1 MENKEKNNFYAVLL
15 IGGILCIYSIL
26 GNNLF
31 TILLHIPESVSFNPP
46 GFTFSVLII
55 GFGPI
60 ILNLVLGILMIVSAV
75 KMKNGKTT
83 LFEEKKKLLI
93 FSWLV
98 VSVSLVLSI
107 FSIFAYGTFFFL
119 HEPGLVGGLIIILGN
134 FFYTLVTKRNFIY
147 GPPLIQEGENIE
159 PSPTKEQDFYANPK
173 FCTNCGFNLEEKPFK
188 FCPNCGTQLTSE

>member
-1 MENKEKNNFYAVLL
+1 
-15 IGGILCIYSIL
+15 
-26 GNNLF
+26 
-31 TILLHIPESVSFNPP
+31 
-46 GFTFSVLII
+46 
-55 GFGPI
+55 
-60 ILNLVLGILMIVSAV
+60 
-75 KMKNGKTT
+75 MKNGKTT

-98 VSVSLVLSI
+98 VSVSLGLSI
-107 FSIFAYGTFFFL
+107 ISIFWFGTFFFFY
-119 HEPGLVGGLIIILGN
+119 EPGLVGGLIIILGN

-159 PSPTKEQDFYANPK
+159 PSPTKEQAPYTNPK